1 MTFEIGKLAA
11 SRSVAN
17 LMQDDPRF
25 CSFLIGAF
33 ARYRRCDW
41 GEMTAHDKAMNDAAV
56 KDGNDRILAAYEHS
70 QHPDWRLWII
80 TESDRSYTTILFPD
94 EY

>member
-11 SRSVAN
+11 TRSVAT
-17 LMQDDPRF
+17 LMADDSDF
-25 CSFLIGAF
+25 CFFAQLAF

-41 GEMTAHDKAMNDAAV
+41 GEMAESDKAMNDAAV
-56 KDGNDRILAAYEHS
+56 QNGNDRIFAAYEHP

-80 TESDRSYTTILFPD
+80 TESNRSYTTLLFPD